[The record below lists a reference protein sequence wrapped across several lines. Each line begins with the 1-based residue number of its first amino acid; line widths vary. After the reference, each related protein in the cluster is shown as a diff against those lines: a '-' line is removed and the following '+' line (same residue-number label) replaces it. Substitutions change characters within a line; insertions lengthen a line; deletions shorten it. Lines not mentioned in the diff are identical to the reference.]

1 MKKMLIIIGILAVL
15 LVGCEKTDIAQTY
28 KKSENNGITFTYYK
42 MKDGTWKCDDK
53 IYQYRLELTG
63 RLPNAVTD
71 SCYVVLTDNENLA
84 FEDVS
89 NSLLGSL
96 LEDSKTMEGSVIVE
110 LK

>member
-28 KKSENNGITFTYYK
+28 KKSENDGIYYTYYK

-53 IYQYRLELTG
+53 TYQYRLELTG

-71 SCYVVLTDNENLA
+71 SCYVVLTDNENLT

-96 LEDSKTMEGSVIVE
+96 LEDSRAMHGSVLVE
-110 LK
+110 WK